1 MESPRGPR
9 RVWYFFSDDLP
20 DGEILVPITSEHG
33 LCFAVRPK
41 AGMDQTML
49 DRLNENVDHLMS
61 VGIARLDVGLTD
73 EPPEGD
79 EDEPPERKE

>member
-33 LCFAVRPK
+33 LCFAVRPE
-41 AGMDQTML
+41 AGMDQNML

-61 VGIARLDVGLTD
+61 VGIARLDVGDTD
-73 EPPEGD
+73 K
-79 EDEPPERKE
+79 PPERKE